1 MKDLELSTLT
11 FAALFPLM
19 RYAFWA
25 TIGYFAVHKI
35 FMKFAP
41 KRYLAKKLPNK
52 KVVFREIKNSIR
64 SLAILSVFPVFLMIS
79 KANGY
84 TMIYSDVSEYGIP
97 YLVFS
102 CVALLFIHDFYYYFL
117 HRIMHHP
124 KLYKWIH
131 FEHHKSLNPTAYSA
145 FSLSWQEAIID
156 ALFFPVIAFIMPLH
170 PIALIYF

>member
-11 FAALFPLM
+11 LQHFPLM
-19 RYAFWA
+19 RYAFGLQF
-25 TIGYFAVHKI
+25 GYFAVHKI

-84 TMIYSDVSEYGIP
+84 TMIYSDV
-97 YLVFS
+97 
-102 CVALLFIHDFYYYFL
+102 
-117 HRIMHHP
+117 R
-124 KLYKWIH
+124 
-131 FEHHKSLNPTAYSA
+131 T
-145 FSLSWQEAIID
+145 
-156 ALFFPVIAFIMPLH
+156 
-170 PIALIYF
+170 